1 VFPDIHP
8 NETFR
13 IKVDHLHELYVEES
27 GNPGGI
33 PVVFLH
39 GGPGAG
45 TEHYHRRLFNP
56 EKYRIILFDQRG
68 CGQSTP
74 HAELEGNTTQALVD
88 DIEIIR
94 QYLSIEQ
101 WVVFGGSWGSTL
113 GLVYAQTYP
122 SRVMGLIVRGIFMCR
137 PKEIEWFY
145 QSGASRIFTDYWQDF
160 LAPIPQNEHHDLVNA
175 YYKRLTG
182 DDEVAQMACARAW
195 SIWEGRTATLLSSK
209 RVVQHFS
216 DPFTALSVARIEC
229 HYFMN
234 NSFLEPE
241 QILRN
246 THRLIDI
253 PGIIVQGRY
262 DVICP
267 FESAWELHQAWP
279 QAEFCIVDD
288 AGHAASDKGILE
300 ALIHATEKLAKQLE

>member
-1 VFPDIHP
+1 MSVFPDIHP

-101 WVVFGGSWGSTL
+101 WVV
-113 GLVYAQTYP
+113 
-122 SRVMGLIVRGIFMCR
+122 
-137 PKEIEWFY
+137 
-145 QSGASRIFTDYWQDF
+145 
-160 LAPIPQNEHHDLVNA
+160 
-175 YYKRLTG
+175 
-182 DDEVAQMACARAW
+182 
-195 SIWEGRTATLLSSK
+195 
-209 RVVQHFS
+209 
-216 DPFTALSVARIEC
+216 
-229 HYFMN
+229 
-234 NSFLEPE
+234 
-241 QILRN
+241 
-246 THRLIDI
+246 
-253 PGIIVQGRY
+253 
-262 DVICP
+262 
-267 FESAWELHQAWP
+267 
-279 QAEFCIVDD
+279 
-288 AGHAASDKGILE
+288 
-300 ALIHATEKLAKQLE
+300 